1 MREGDPDGAAGE
13 GGIMIDPYG
22 IILRPLVTEK
32 SLAQNTER
40 NKVSFLVDLDANKQE
55 IRAAVERIFAV
66 KVIEVNTVY
75 LKGKWKRTRMREGR
89 RPDQKKA
96 IVTLREGD
104 KIEFFEGL

>member
-1 MREGDPDGAAGE
+1 
-13 GGIMIDPYG
+13 MIDPYG
-22 IILRPLVTEK
+22 IIQRPLVTEK
-32 SLAQNTER
+32 SLAQNSER

-55 IRAAVERIFAV
+55 IRAAVEHIFAV
-66 KVIEVNTVY
+66 KVLEVNTVY
-75 LKGKWKRTRMREGR
+75 LRGKRKRTRTREGK

>member
-1 MREGDPDGAAGE
+1 
-13 GGIMIDPYG
+13 MIDPYG

-32 SLAQNTER
+32 SLAQNSER
-40 NKVSFLVDLDANKQE
+40 NKVSFLVDIEANKPE

-66 KVIEVNTVY
+66 KVIEINTLY
-75 LKGKWKRTRMREGR
+75 LKGKWKRTRMRDGK

>member
-1 MREGDPDGAAGE
+1 
-13 GGIMIDPYG
+13 MIDPYG

-32 SLAQNTER
+32 SLAQNSER
-40 NKVSFLVDLDANKQE
+40 NKVSFLVDTEANKQE

-66 KVIEVNTVY
+66 KVIDVNTVY
-75 LKGKWKRTRMREGR
+75 LKGKWKRTRMREGK

-96 IVTLREGD
+96 VVTLREGD

>member
-1 MREGDPDGAAGE
+1 MTDA
-13 GGIMIDPYG
+13 YG
-22 IILRPLVTEK
+22 IIQRPLVTEK
-32 SLAQNTER
+32 SLAQNAER
-40 NKVSFLVDLDANKQE
+40 NKVSFLVDRRANKHE

-66 KVIEVNTVY
+66 KVLEVNTVFI
-75 LKGKWKRTRMREGR
+75 KGKRKRTRMREGQ

>member
-1 MREGDPDGAAGE
+1 
-13 GGIMIDPYG
+13 MIDPYG

-32 SLAQNTER
+32 SLAQNSER
-40 NKVSFLVDLDANKQE
+40 NKVSFLVDIEANKPE

-66 KVIEVNTVY
+66 KVIKVNTVY
-75 LKGKWKRTRMREGR
+75 LKGKWKRTRMREGK

-96 IVTLREGD
+96 VVTLREGD

>member
-1 MREGDPDGAAGE
+1 M
-13 GGIMIDPYG
+13 MDPYG

-32 SLAQNTER
+32 GLAQNSER
-40 NKVSFLVDLDANKQE
+40 NKVSFLVDIEANKPE

-75 LKGKWKRTRMREGR
+75 LKGKWKRTRMREGK

>member
-1 MREGDPDGAAGE
+1 
-13 GGIMIDPYG
+13 MIDPYG
-22 IILRPLVTEK
+22 IIQRPLVTEK

-66 KVIEVNTVY
+66 KVLEVNTVY
-75 LKGKWKRTRMREGR
+75 LRGKRKRTRMREGK

-104 KIEFFEGL
+104 KIAFFEGL

>member
-1 MREGDPDGAAGE
+1 
-13 GGIMIDPYG
+13 MIDPYG
-22 IILRPLVTEK
+22 IIQRPLVTEK

-40 NKVSFLVDLDANKQE
+40 NKVSFLVDPAANKHE

-66 KVIEVNTVY
+66 EVLEINTVY
-75 LKGKWKRTRMREGR
+75 LKGKRKRTRMREGK

>member
-1 MREGDPDGAAGE
+1 
-13 GGIMIDPYG
+13 MIDPYG
-22 IILRPLVTEK
+22 IIQRPLVTEK
-32 SLAQNTER
+32 SLTQNTER

-66 KVIEVNTVY
+66 KVLEVNTVY
-75 LKGKWKRTRMREGR
+75 LRGKRKRTRMREGK

-104 KIEFFEGL
+104 KIAFFEGL

>member
-1 MREGDPDGAAGE
+1 
-13 GGIMIDPYG
+13 MIDPYG

-32 SLAQNTER
+32 SLAQNSER
-40 NKVSFLVDLDANKQE
+40 NKVSFLVDIEANKPE

-66 KVIEVNTVY
+66 KVIEINTVY
-75 LKGKWKRTRMREGR
+75 LKGKWKRTRMRDGKR
-89 RPDQKKA
+89 SDQKKA

>member
-1 MREGDPDGAAGE
+1 
-13 GGIMIDPYG
+13 MIDPYG

-32 SLAQNTER
+32 SLAQHGER
-40 NKVSFLVDLDANKQE
+40 NKVSFLVAIDANKPE
-55 IRAAVERIFAV
+55 IRSAIERIFVV

-75 LKGKWKRTRMREGR
+75 LKGKWKRTRMREGK

-96 IVTLREGD
+96 VVTLREGD

>member
-1 MREGDPDGAAGE
+1 MN
-13 GGIMIDPYG
+13 DPYG
-22 IILRPLVTEK
+22 IIHRPLVTEK
-32 SLAQNTER
+32 SLTQNTER
-40 NKVSFLVDLDANKQE
+40 NKVSFLVDHTANKQE

-66 KVIEVNTVY
+66 KVIEVNTIY
-75 LKGKWKRTRMREGR
+75 LKVKRKRTRMREGK